1 MLLNEYGLGMKIIIC
16 IKQVPDTA
24 SVRLDPDTH
33 TLKREG
39 VEAVINPFDLFA
51 LEAGLSLREQAGGSL
66 HAITMGPPQA
76 AEVIKEAIGFGVDD
90 GLLLSDRAFA
100 GADTWATTAAL
111 AAGVKHMGGADLIIC
126 GKQAV
131 DGDTAQVGPGLAMR
145 LGLPHVAFV
154 KAMTDI
160 AGDHMVVERQMDEGY
175 DVVKLPLPGL
185 ITVVREV
192 GEPRPPSLKGKM
204 RAKKY
209 EVPVATAQD
218 LGLDASEVGL
228 NGSYTQVV
236 KVFAPQAAG
245 KREMIDAPP
254 AQAGALAIDRLVENK
269 VIMMGS

>member
-1 MLLNEYGLGMKIIIC
+1 MKIIVC

-24 SVRLDPDTH
+24 NVKLDPETH

-39 VEAVINPFDLFA
+39 VESIINPFDLFA
-51 LEAGLSLREQAGGSL
+51 LEAGLRLREQAGGEL
-66 HAITMGPPQA
+66 HVLSMGPPQA
-76 AEVIKEAIGFGVDD
+76 AQVIKDAIGFGVDE
-90 GLLLSDRAFA
+90 GELLSDRAFA

-111 AAGVKHMGGADLIIC
+111 AAGVKDMGGADLIIC

-145 LGLPHVAFV
+145 LGIPHVAFV
-154 KAMTDI
+154 KAFREVTAD
-160 AGDHMVVERQMDEGY
+160 GLVVERQMDEGF

-209 EVPVATAQD
+209 EVPVKSAAD
-218 LGLDASEVGL
+218 LGLDQAEIGL
-228 NGSYTQVV
+228 AGSFTQVV
-236 KVFAPQAAG
+236 EVFPPPAAG
-245 KREMIDAPP
+245 EHEMLEGAPEE
-254 AQAGALAIDRLVENK
+254 AGAAVIDRLVQAK
-269 VIMMGS
+269 VIMLGS

>member
-1 MLLNEYGLGMKIIIC
+1 MKIAVC

-24 SVRLDPDTH
+24 NVKLDPETH

-39 VEAVINPFDLFA
+39 VESIVNPFDLFA
-51 LEAGLSLREQAGGSL
+51 LEAALRIREQAGGEIV
-66 HAITMGPPQA
+66 AITMGPPQA
-76 AEVIKEAIGFGVDD
+76 EAVIKEAIGYGVDE

-111 AAGVKHMGGADLIIC
+111 AKAIEGLGGVDLVVC

-131 DGDTAQVGPGLAMR
+131 DGDTAQVGPGIAQR

-154 KAMTDI
+154 KGFREI
-160 AGDHMVVERQMDEGY
+160 ENRRLVVERQMDDGF
-175 DVVKLPLPGL
+175 DVVEMPLPGL

-209 EVPVATAQD
+209 AIPMKDAAQ
-218 LGLDASEVGL
+218 LGLEAGQVGL
-228 NGSYTQVV
+228 AGSFTQVV
-236 KVFAPQAAG
+236 KVFAPSHGGERHRLEGPPEQTGAQV
-245 KREMIDAPP
+245 IDA
-254 AQAGALAIDRLVENK
+254 LVDNQ
-269 VIMMGS
+269 VIMLGS

>member
-1 MLLNEYGLGMKIIIC
+1 MKIIVC

-24 SVRLDPDTH
+24 NVKLDPETH

-39 VEAVINPFDLFA
+39 VESIINPFDLFA
-51 LEAGLSLREQAGGSL
+51 LEAGLRLREQAGGEL
-66 HAITMGPPQA
+66 HALSMGPPQA
-76 AEVIKEAIGFGVDD
+76 AQVIKDSIEFGVDQ
-90 GLLLSDRAFA
+90 GMLLSDRAFA

-111 AAGVKHMGGADLIIC
+111 AAGVKAMGGADLIIC

-145 LGLPHVAFV
+145 LGIPHVAFV
-154 KAMTDI
+154 KGWREADDASLT
-160 AGDHMVVERQMDEGY
+160 VERQMDDGF

-209 EVPVATAQD
+209 EVPVKGAAE
-218 LGLDASEVGL
+218 LGLSESEIGL
-228 NGSYTQVV
+228 AGSYTQVV
-236 KVFAPQAAG
+236 EVFPPPAAG
-245 KREMIDAPP
+245 EHEMIEGSPE
-254 AQAGALAIDRLVENK
+254 QAGATVIDRLVESK
-269 VIMMGS
+269 VIMLGG